1 MSLWL
6 LNLGS
11 MLAGQYPDSIPL
23 AWRIPPEALEA
34 EADIGRLH
42 DVAADLG
49 VDAAGLAGG
58 AIMED
63 LDGDGDLDL
72 MASSS
77 SLSGQ
82 LLYFRNDQGSFVESS
97 AESGLTGLTGGLNL
111 IQADYDNDGD
121 VDVLVLRGGWNRQ
134 GQPNSLLRND
144 GSGRFEDVT
153 ESAGMLASHP
163 TQTGA
168 WGDYDGD
175 GLLDLFIGNESRP
188 DANPPQ
194 IHTCEL
200 YRNNGD
206 GSFTNVAA
214 QVGLDVIGFVK
225 AAVWG
230 DYDNDGRID
239 LYLSRFGEPNLLLW
253 NGGRAPGG
261 EWRFEDHTA
270 EAGIAAPVESFP
282 AWFWDYDN
290 DGWLDLFV
298 SGYRLQPADIP
309 AEYLGRA
316 DGAAFPRLYRNT
328 REGGFEDVT
337 RELHLDRVLYAMG
350 ANFGDLDNDGW
361 LDIYVGTGEPD
372 YRALVPNRVFRSA
385 GGERFLEV
393 TSSGGFGHLGKGHGV
408 AFGDLDGDG
417 DQDIY
422 QVIGGAREGDVG
434 KNILF
439 ENPGHGNRWLTL
451 RLEGVRANRSGIGAR
466 VTVRVETP
474 DGPRAIHRLVGS
486 GGSFGASSL
495 QLEIGLGN
503 ATALDEIEIRW
514 PGGESEVHRGL
525 FLDRVYRIVEGDA
538 VLPGT

>member
-1 MSLWL
+1 
-6 LNLGS
+6 
-11 MLAGQYPDSIPL
+11 
-23 AWRIPPEALEA
+23 
-34 EADIGRLH
+34 
-42 DVAADLG
+42 
-49 VDAAGLAGG
+49 
-58 AIMED
+58 
-63 LDGDGDLDL
+63 
-72 MASSS
+72 
-77 SLSGQ
+77 
-82 LLYFRNDQGSFVESS
+82 
-97 AESGLTGLTGGLNL
+97 
-111 IQADYDNDGD
+111 
-121 VDVLVLRGGWNRQ
+121 
-134 GQPNSLLRND
+134 
-144 GSGRFEDVT
+144 
-153 ESAGMLASHP
+153 
-163 TQTGA
+163 
-168 WGDYDGD
+168 
-175 GLLDLFIGNESRP
+175 
-188 DANPPQ
+188 
-194 IHTCEL
+194 
-200 YRNNGD
+200 
-206 GSFTNVAA
+206 
-214 QVGLDVIGFVK
+214 
-225 AAVWG
+225 
-230 DYDNDGRID
+230 
-239 LYLSRFGEPNLLLW
+239 
-253 NGGRAPGG
+253 
-261 EWRFEDHTA
+261 
-270 EAGIAAPVESFP
+270 
-282 AWFWDYDN
+282 
-290 DGWLDLFV
+290 
-298 SGYRLQPADIP
+298 
-309 AEYLGRA
+309 
-316 DGAAFPRLYRNT
+316 
-328 REGGFEDVT
+328 
-337 RELHLDRVLYAMG
+337 MG